1 MGDNGTAGGAFAPKA
16 RGGLMPA
23 VSARVGYNA
32 GMRGAKTWPYEGGH
46 RSFCFVRW
54 PNGGIAGG
62 TDVDGLTA
70 HIDLLPTLAELC
82 GISAKTKPLDGV
94 SLTQPLQGFGTP
106 PERSVVVHNMQLET
120 PRKYKDFCVM
130 DGRWRLV
137 RTQLWNQ
144 AEVELFDVSND
155 PGQTRDCA
163 SEYPERVEAMLAV
176 YEDWWSSL
184 RSSFENVSELVVG
197 ADEANPVLLNAH
209 SWRTQS
215 TEKSYNQLQVREG
228 ILIDDAYWPV
238 RIEQSGRYRFELRR
252 WPREAD
258 AALSGSVPA
267 HAEPFIQTLPSVAD
281 SHTIQCSYLLGLRS
295 GCRNLRRRPCRLRAC
310 RRSLGSRRVFAC

>member
-1 MGDNGTAGGAFAPKA
+1 
-16 RGGLMPA
+16 
-23 VSARVGYNA
+23 
-32 GMRGAKTWPYEGGH
+32 
-46 RSFCFVRW
+46 
-54 PNGGIAGG
+54 
-62 TDVDGLTA
+62 
-70 HIDLLPTLAELC
+70 
-82 GISAKTKPLDGV
+82 
-94 SLTQPLQGFGTP
+94 
-106 PERSVVVHNMQLET
+106 
-120 PRKYKDFCVM
+120 
-130 DGRWRLV
+130 
-137 RTQLWNQ
+137 
-144 AEVELFDVSND
+144 
-155 PGQTRDCA
+155 
-163 SEYPERVEAMLAV
+163 MLAV

-215 TEKSYNQLQVREG
+215 KEKSYNQLQVREG

-267 HAEPFIQTLPSVAD
+267 HAEPFIQTLPSVAG